1 MKCLEFLCNEDK
13 KDPCEEFGKS
23 ITVEKIL
30 KLVLDPEILKW
41 MKRMEFTL
49 ELLCMNLNL
58 AASDLCR
65 TYEQN
70 IAHKK

>member
-1 MKCLEFLCNEDK
+1 MISCQEFA
-13 KDPCEEFGKS
+13 KS
-23 ITVEKIL
+23 ITVENFATCIGSRNSEMDKKNELI
-30 KLVLDPEILKW
+30 
-41 MKRMEFTL
+41 TL

-70 IAHKK
+70 IAHKMN